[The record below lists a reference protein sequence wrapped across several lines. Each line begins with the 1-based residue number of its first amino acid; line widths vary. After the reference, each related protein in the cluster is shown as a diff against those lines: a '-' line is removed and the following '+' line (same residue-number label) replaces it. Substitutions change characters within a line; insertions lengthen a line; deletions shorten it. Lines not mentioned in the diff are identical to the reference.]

1 MWMQILKAAGFSVIG
16 EAFPQDWGET
26 IRDANPHGFYES
38 ILRHGIYYKTNPDP
52 ETRSYLLPE
61 ATRLHA
67 VKVFIPGVVRSERA
81 YLHRVIVNVRPWRE
95 YVRSVEQM
103 RRLEQDARGLDELAP
118 EPPLALEWW
127 ENNFKLIGDLAI
139 RQYPCHVQ
147 CFDAVMQDPRG
158 VIGRVLA
165 WIGAGG
171 DLDAAAAM
179 VKPRPPRAQRPEL
192 EVDELVAPE
201 VAQVFDE
208 YYAAV
213 EDGGGLSPALIKR
226 MNETNAALAP
236 EIEAHKQRLAKEVAA
251 WRVRHEPRG
260 PFAPLE

>member
-1 MWMQILKAAGFSVIG
+1 M
-16 EAFPQDWGET
+16 
-26 IRDANPHGFYES
+26 
-38 ILRHGIYYKTNPDP
+38 
-52 ETRSYLLPE
+52 
-61 ATRLHA
+61 
-67 VKVFIPGVVRSERA
+67 
-81 YLHRVIVNVRPWRE
+81 
-95 YVRSVEQM
+95 
-103 RRLEQDARGLDELAP
+103 
-118 EPPLALEWW
+118 
-127 ENNFKLIGDLAI
+127 
-139 RQYPCHVQ
+139 Q

-192 EVDELVAPE
+192 DVDELVAPE

-213 EDGGGLSPALIKR
+213 EDGDGLSPALIKR
-226 MNETNAALAP
+226 MNETNAALTP

-251 WRVRHEPRG
+251 WRERHEPRG